1 MVVLRS
7 GKAVAYQAVKTKG
20 FNVTSRAVQPDV
32 QNILISDEAEIQ
44 RLATSYNLKVMKPE
58 FGHPATIDHAAY
70 YFERL
75 KELFPPQNAATTPKE
90 QNKDTDEKIPE
101 GKLKRSRSKELVDE
115 RTTSRPRM
123 DELAQVY
130 VLVSY
135 GREYL
140 YFSRTPLLIRGPR
153 PNAAA
158 PKKTSRKFNVDPEV
172 DVFVIPDEPAE
183 WDSPCTKGADQPDR
197 NTVMGCTAKN
207 YAKEVVDDSFAEE
220 RNWEWLHIIG
230 HSIGG
235 DNEVNNLFAG
245 TFDANTGMI
254 PLESQ
259 IQQFAKSLLP
269 GQKVYAQWT
278 VEVYP
283 GTKVATYITMSFG
296 LNKAAWSHQGTF
308 RAATDLCFDK
318 FCYDVW
324 NLVNPVGQ

>member
-7 GKAVAYQAVKTKG
+7 GKAVTYQAVKTKG
-20 FNVTSRAVQPDV
+20 FNVRSRAVQPNV
-32 QNILISDEAEIQ
+32 ENILISDRQEIQ
-44 RLATSYNLKVMKPE
+44 TLAKSFNIKVLPTE
-58 FGHPATIDHAAY
+58 FGHPANLEHSNY

-75 KELFPPQNAATTPKE
+75 KELYPQQSASPVQKGNS
-90 QNKDTDEKIPE
+90 NNDSDEKVPE

-123 DELAQVY
+123 DELARVY

-140 YFSRTPLLIRGPR
+140 YFSRTPLLVRGPR

-158 PKKTSRKFNVDPEV
+158 PKKTSSKFDVDPEV
-172 DVFVIPDEPAE
+172 DQFVIPDEPAE
-183 WDSPCTKGADQPDR
+183 WDSAVTKGSETPSRDSA
-197 NTVMGCTAKN
+197 MGCSAKN
-207 YAKEVVDDSFAEE
+207 YAKEVVDDEFAEG

-235 DNEVNNLFAG
+235 NNEVNNLFAG
-245 TFDANTGMI
+245 TYDANTGMI

-259 IQQFAKSLLP
+259 IQQLAKSLLP
-269 GQKVYAQWT
+269 GQKVYAQWI

-283 GTKVATYITMSFG
+283 ARKLHHISRCHSA
-296 LNKAAWSHQGTF
+296 
-308 RAATDLCFDK
+308 
-318 FCYDVW
+318 
-324 NLVNPVGQ
+324 